1 MAAKKKLSRDQKRA
15 LKKAKRL
22 PPPRGART
30 LLPSPSLVQPLH
42 DAGWDHSTVLH
53 HLPQTAKMSEVL
65 WEFLAPHTPLAP
77 DREAMETLL
86 AMAIAAW
93 NVALFPGG
101 ERAQRLRELSTTLPA
116 EARTDFLAL
125 MREMVARKERDFAQ
139 YTRYILNYDL
149 TERRARY
156 HLNVLSTLPPPR
168 QAELAD
174 LEEQL

>member
-1 MAAKKKLSRDQKRA
+1 MAAKKKLSRDQKCT
-15 LKKAKRL
+15 LKQAKRT

-30 LLPSPSLVQPLH
+30 LPPSPSLLQPLH
-42 DAGWDHSTVLH
+42 DAGWDTYTVLH

-65 WEFLAPHTPLAP
+65 WEFLASYTPLAP
-77 DREAMETLL
+77 DREAMEKLL
-86 AMAIAAW
+86 AMASAAW

-139 YTRYILNYDL
+139 YTRYILNYEL

-156 HLNVLSTLPPPR
+156 HLNVLSTLLPPP

-174 LEEQL
+174 PEEKP